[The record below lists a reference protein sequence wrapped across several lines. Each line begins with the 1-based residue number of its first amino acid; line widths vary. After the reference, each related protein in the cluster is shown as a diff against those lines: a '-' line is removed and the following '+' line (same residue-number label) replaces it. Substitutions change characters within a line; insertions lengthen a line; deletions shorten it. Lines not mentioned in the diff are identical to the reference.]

1 MCRKIAVFGVRAEI
15 LLSRDKVSL
24 ESRARPF
31 LGSVQKYKFLE
42 TYSPLSCWARSR
54 CHTNTF
60 SLPLAQTTMTGS
72 VYLTISLTGG
82 WERSIMIQCIIF
94 NITIKW
100 GREPLGCGR
109 GGPNICRKRILKWVL
124 IRKPSVWP
132 WVLLT
137 SCIWYFFGGLPSQRR
152 HSQWGSCSRADR
164 FPVRVSGLGTLTSS
178 D

>member
-1 MCRKIAVFGVRAEI
+1 MSVPTPALFFIVQIIPNRTIAAKNMSTGKLPIVAGGI
-15 LLSRDKVSL
+15 L
-24 ESRARPF
+24 
-31 LGSVQKYKFLE
+31 
-42 TYSPLSCWARSR
+42 LSCWA
-54 CHTNTF
+54 TNTF